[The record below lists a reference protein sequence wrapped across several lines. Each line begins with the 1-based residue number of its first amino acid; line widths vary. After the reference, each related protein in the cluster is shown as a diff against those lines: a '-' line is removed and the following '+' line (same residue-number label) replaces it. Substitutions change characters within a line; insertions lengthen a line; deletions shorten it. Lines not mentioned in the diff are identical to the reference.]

1 MTSDAD
7 WHRQSQPEP
16 AQQEQARQDHSET
29 SQNEAQGDGA
39 DVPHAA
45 QGASGADSSY
55 RGDGGGQ
62 VLSFAGRQSAG
73 GNGHDAASEHAASM
87 AVGEV
92 ESEGTTIDFKYNE
105 DVPGYEPAA
114 SDCLNRAL
122 QIARSLNH
130 TSLSADHLMLALT
143 MDQNARKLLERAGS
157 INDLR
162 ETAMQRL
169 GAMNWKF
176 SRPSGPDIHF
186 PAQTSDLESVRKLA
200 LQAASE
206 REQRVAIS
214 DLINA
219 FPREDGRL
227 AYGIREEF
235 DVPTAIE
242 RIESGLMPRF
252 AEFTSRF
259 QSDLRDGMQRELA
272 TLMREVAEPQM
283 RAAVQRQAAAME
295 DINRQLRSLL
305 EGQLGT
311 VLREF
316 KERLIDEIEAVEP
329 QPEPQPETAD
339 TLSVGPDPVGSTDHS
354 STTTTIP
361 PTNGENAPRRYWNW
375 VALN

>member
-7 WHRQSQPEP
+7 WHQHNQPEP
-16 AQQEQARQDHSET
+16 AQQEQTRQDHSET
-29 SQNEAQGDGA
+29 AQNEAHGDGA
-39 DVPHAA
+39 DAPPGV
-45 QGASGADSSY
+45 QEASPPEPTY
-55 RGDGGGQ
+55 RGDGGVQ
-62 VLSFAGRQSAG
+62 VRSYAGGQSAG
-73 GNGHDAASEHAASM
+73 GNGYDASEHAASM

-92 ESEGTTIDFKYNE
+92 ESAGTPIDFEYNE

-206 REQRVAIS
+206 RDQRVAIS

-252 AEFTSRF
+252 SEFMSRF
-259 QSDLRDGMQRELA
+259 QNDLRDGMHRELA

-295 DINRQLRSLL
+295 DINRQFRGLL
-305 EGQLGT
+305 EGHLGT

-316 KERLIDEIEAVEP
+316 KERLIDELEAVEP
-329 QPEPQPETAD
+329 QPEPQPEADD
-339 TLSVGPDPVGSTDHS
+339 TLPVGPDPVAGNEYS
-354 STTTTIP
+354 STTTTIA
-361 PTNGENAPRRYWNW
+361 PTNGESTPRRYWNW
-375 VALN
+375 VALI

>member
-1 MTSDAD
+1 MTSDSD
-7 WHRQSQPEP
+7 WQQHSQPEP

-29 SQNEAQGDGA
+29 SHNEARGDGA
-39 DVPHAA
+39 DAPSAGQAA
-45 QGASGADSSY
+45 SAPEPVY
-55 RGDGGGQ
+55 RGDGGVQVRGYTGQ
-62 VLSFAGRQSAG
+62 HGAG
-73 GNGHDAASEHAASM
+73 GNGYDAASEPAAAM
-87 AVGEV
+87 AVAEV
-92 ESEGTTIDFKYNE
+92 ETAGVPIDFEYNE

-143 MDQNARKLLERAGS
+143 MDQNARKLLERSGS

-176 SRPSGPDIHF
+176 ARPSGPDTHF
-186 PAQTSDLESVRKLA
+186 PAQTSDLENVRKLA

-206 REQRVAIS
+206 RDQRVAIS

-219 FPREDGRL
+219 YPREDGRL

-235 DVPTAIE
+235 DLPTAIE

-252 AEFTSRF
+252 SEFMSRF
-259 QSDLRDGMQRELA
+259 QSDLRDGMQRELT

-283 RAAVQRQAAAME
+283 RAAVQRQVAAME
-295 DINRQLRSLL
+295 DINRQFRGLM
-305 EGQLGT
+305 EGQLGS

-316 KERLIDEIEAVEP
+316 REKLIAELEAVEP
-329 QPEPQPETAD
+329 PPEPTSP
-339 TLSVGPDPVGSTDHS
+339 LPVGPDPVAGTEPT
-354 STTTTIP
+354 STTTVL
-361 PTNGENAPRRYWNW
+361 PTNGENAPRRYWNR
-375 VALN
+375 VALI

>member
-7 WHRQSQPEP
+7 WQQQSQPEP
-16 AQQEQARQDHSET
+16 AQQERARQDHSET
-29 SQNEAQGDGA
+29 SHSEARGDGA
-39 DVPHAA
+39 ETPGAV
-45 QGASGADSSY
+45 QGTSTPEPPY
-55 RGDGGGQ
+55 RGDGGVQVRSYPGQ
-62 VLSFAGRQSAG
+62 HGAG
-73 GNGHDAASEHAASM
+73 GNGYDAASEHAAPM
-87 AVGEV
+87 AVAEV
-92 ESEGTTIDFKYNE
+92 ESAGIPIDFEYNE

-157 INDLR
+157 INELR

-186 PAQTSDLESVRKLA
+186 PAQTSDLENVRKLA
-200 LQAASE
+200 LQGASE
-206 REQRVAIS
+206 RDQRVAIS

-219 FPREDGRL
+219 FPCEDGRL
-227 AYGIREEF
+227 AYGMREEF

-252 AEFTSRF
+252 SEFMSRF
-259 QSDLRDGMQRELA
+259 QSDLREGMQRELT

-295 DINRQLRSLL
+295 DINRQFRSLM
-305 EGQLGT
+305 EGQLSS

-316 KERLIDEIEAVEP
+316 REKLIAELEAVEP
-329 QPEPQPETAD
+329 QQEPASPLPEE
-339 TLSVGPDPVGSTDHS
+339 PDPVAGTAPT
-354 STTTTIP
+354 STTTVP

-375 VALN
+375 VALI

>member
-1 MTSDAD
+1 MTSDPD
-7 WHRQSQPEP
+7 WHQQTQPEP
-16 AQQEQARQDHSET
+16 AQQEQAWADHNEAA
-29 SQNEAQGDGA
+29 QNEARGDGA
-39 DVPHAA
+39 DTARAA
-45 QGASGADSSY
+45 QGSTPAEQAY
-55 RGDGGGQ
+55 RDGG
-62 VLSFAGRQSAG
+62 VPVRSSSSAHTAG
-73 GNGHDAASEHAASM
+73 GNGYDAASEHAAST

-92 ESEGTTIDFKYNE
+92 ESEGSPIDFEYNE

-206 REQRVAIS
+206 RDQRVAIS

-219 FPREDGRL
+219 FPREDGRI
-227 AYGIREEF
+227 AYGMREEF
-235 DVPTAIE
+235 DVPTAVE

-252 AEFTSRF
+252 SEFMSRF
-259 QSDLRDGMQRELA
+259 QSDLRDGMQRELT

-295 DINRQLRSLL
+295 DINRQFRGLL
-305 EGQLGT
+305 EGQLGN

-316 KERLIDEIEAVEP
+316 KERLIDELEAVEP
-329 QPEPQPETAD
+329 QPEHQPEPSD
-339 TLSVGPDPVGSTDHS
+339 TVPVGPASVAGTDHS
-354 STTTTIP
+354 STTTIP
-361 PTNGENAPRRYWNW
+361 PTNGTPRRYWNW
-375 VALN
+375 VALI